1 MKCHLHNGMC
11 WESQGSTEQVV
22 ICDSQQDFAF
32 RQLNYLSSRSFS
44 QQEKKIKIKGIING
58 SVTFK

>member
-1 MKCHLHNGMC
+1 MC

-32 RQLNYLSSRSFS
+32 RQLNYLSSRAFS
-44 QQEKKIKIKGIING
+44 QQEKKIKIKGTING